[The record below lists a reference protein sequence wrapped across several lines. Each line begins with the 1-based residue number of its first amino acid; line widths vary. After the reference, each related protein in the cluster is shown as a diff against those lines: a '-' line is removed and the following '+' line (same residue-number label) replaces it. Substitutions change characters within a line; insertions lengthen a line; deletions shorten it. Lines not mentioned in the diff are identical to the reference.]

1 MVHALFRALPAGL
14 LACALL
20 APAAAFA
27 ADPPP
32 PNIIRLEPKP
42 MEGLRA
48 GRAVVVKGKAGPD
61 GHRFLVEGLTAM
73 MPVTVLL
80 RPVRQGQDVRLQLSK
95 YAWNQPLREG
105 ETEGGILKFK
115 IIDVLRARG
124 REVPLEPLD
133 EQSMDDALDALFQAD
148 GHWKDPPAAWQEPDR
163 ALEQAQ
169 FFETLQACVDRLPPR
184 LGRIFL
190 MREWLEMETSAICAE
205 LDITPNLP

>member
-1 MVHALFRALPAGL
+1 MVHALLRAPFAGL

-20 APAAAFA
+20 APAAVFA
-27 ADPPP
+27 ADPPA

-80 RPVRQGQDVRLQLSK
+80 RPVRKGDDLRLQLSK

-105 ETEGGILKFK
+105 ETEGEILKFK
-115 IIDVLRARG
+115 IRTEGEFQATVTAPEAGTAYRLLVWVGDEAKPEMRPVVVKASEFEAPGEGGGFGSPVLWVIAGLLAVGIVLLAILVLRRK
-124 REVPLEPLD
+124 P
-133 EQSMDDALDALFQAD
+133 S
-148 GHWKDPPAAWQEPDR
+148 
-163 ALEQAQ
+163 
-169 FFETLQACVDRLPPR
+169 
-184 LGRIFL
+184 
-190 MREWLEMETSAICAE
+190 
-205 LDITPNLP
+205 